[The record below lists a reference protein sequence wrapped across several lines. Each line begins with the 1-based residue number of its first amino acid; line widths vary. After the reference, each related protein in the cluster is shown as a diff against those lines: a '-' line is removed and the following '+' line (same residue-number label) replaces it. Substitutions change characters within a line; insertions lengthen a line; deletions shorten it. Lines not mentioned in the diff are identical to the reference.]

1 MKRFLPLFLLIAFV
15 ISATPGYCQS
25 KKDYQTIADSLYEN
39 KDYKGAIENFTKA
52 INDSKKN
59 KALLVTLLD
68 KRALAEIDTDLY
80 KDAIKDEIT
89 ALSVD
94 PNYGDAYWNL
104 GRAYD
109 SIGDYQLAIDNFT
122 RALSYNAGNK
132 RNLSTLYNNIG
143 NALRNLKKYKEAIY
157 NYNQS
162 IDLNKRNKYAN
173 WNRGLAYELNGDY
186 QLAADDYT
194 AAMFNNQDNQKF
206 IALLYANRANVK
218 IKQKQYQE
226 GINDLNTAIRMNPVN
241 GNFYK
246 DRGQAYRNNGDYQL
260 AINDYTTAIPFF
272 NNNKEGL
279 ARLYHNRAI
288 NEADI
293 HQYKKALEDI
303 NNAIALDP
311 QKGYMHWTRGG
322 IYSEQ
327 GDCMHAIENFTK
339 ALDFYQNDKEVLAI
353 LHRHNAAN
361 YYILKENKKSMDEC
375 NLAIILNPNDQSS
388 YFTRGKLYAKR
399 LSNKERAM
407 ADFNKVMELDT
418 SKATVSYIFS
428 QFYTGHQD
436 VALALLQQQ
445 VLKTPNPDD
454 VLNHY
459 YNIACVFS
467 IMNKPEEANIYLK
480 KAIDSGY
487 SKKFAANDED
497 FDNIRKTPDY
507 IATMANNNAAK

>member
-1 MKRFLPLFLLIAFV
+1 MKPLPTILFFSLLFLANNLHA
-15 ISATPGYCQS
+15 QS
-25 KKDYQTIADSLYEN
+25 KNRNETIADSLYKKRN
-39 KDYKGAIENFTKA
+39 IGGSIENLTKA
-52 INDSKKN
+52 INESKKD
-59 KALLVTLLD
+59 KALLVTLLN

-80 KDAIKDEIT
+80 KGAIKDEIM
-89 ALSVD
+89 AIDID

-104 GRAYD
+104 GRAYN
-109 SIGDYQLAIDNFT
+109 SIGDFQLAIDNFT
-122 RALSYNAGNK
+122 KAISYNAGNK
-132 RNLSTLYNNIG
+132 RNASTLYNNIG

-157 NYNQS
+157 NYTQS
-162 IDLNKRNKYAN
+162 IDLNKRNRYAN
-173 WNRGLAYELNGDY
+173 WNRGLAYEFNGDY
-186 QLAADDYT
+186 QLAVDDYT
-194 AAMFNNQDNQKF
+194 IAMFNNQDNQKF

-218 IKQKQYQE
+218 VKQKQYKE
-226 GINDLNTAIRMNPVN
+226 GINDLNTAIRMDPVN
-241 GNFYK
+241 GDFYK

-260 AINDYTTAIPFF
+260 AINDYTKAIPFF
-272 NNNKEGL
+272 INNKEDL

-303 NNAIALDP
+303 NDAIALDP
-311 QKGYMHWTRGG
+311 QKGYMHWTSGG

-339 ALDFYQNDKEVLAI
+339 ALDFYRDDKEVLAI

-361 YYILKENKKSMDEC
+361 YYILKENNKSMDEC
-375 NLAIILNPNDQSS
+375 NLAINLNPNDLSS

-399 LSNKERAM
+399 LFNTEKAI

-418 SKATVSYIFS
+418 SKSTVSYIFS
-428 QFYTGHQD
+428 QFYTGHQE
-436 VALALLQQQ
+436 LAMELLQQQ
-445 VLKTPNPDD
+445 VLQTPNPDD
-454 VLNHY
+454 VLTHY
-459 YNIACVFS
+459 YNIACMFS
-467 IMNKPEEANIYLK
+467 IMNKPDEANIYLK

-507 IATMANNNAAK
+507 LATMADTK